1 MRILA
6 VLAALAI
13 GGCAHQEATQ
23 KTTTKTIVKREKVV
37 ERVVVYVDKCP
48 RPEKLGLYCKGK
60 TTQDACD
67 AEQRCQ
73 WVRRESKPHCRR
85 LYCKPPYAN

>member
-6 VLAALAI
+6 ILAALAM

-23 KTTTKTIVKREKVV
+23 EKATTKTVYRDRIVDKVV
-37 ERVVVYVDKCP
+37 YIDKCP
-48 RPEKLGLYCKGK
+48 QPATLTAYCGSK

-73 WVRRESKPHCRR
+73 WVHRESKPHCRR
-85 LYCKPPYAN
+85 IYCKPPYAN